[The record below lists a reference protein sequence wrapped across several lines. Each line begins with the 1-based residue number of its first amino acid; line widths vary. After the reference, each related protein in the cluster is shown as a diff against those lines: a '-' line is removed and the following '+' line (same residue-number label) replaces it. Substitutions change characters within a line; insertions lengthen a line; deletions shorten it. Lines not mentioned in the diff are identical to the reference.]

1 MAYSNETYQKALEV
15 INQRKQKA
23 EIDAQIKK
31 SALYSAHPE
40 IEELETQIKIAAINA
55 AKLSA
60 KFSLNEAKK
69 QKDVFDNLSHQKAE
83 LFKQLGVD
91 TLEPVYSCKK
101 CNDTAFV
108 DGLLCECAILE
119 ARNIEFK
126 TLGKTMP
133 LEESGFDKFNLKYYK
148 DEATSQGNPRQIMT
162 SIFNKCKAYAENFS
176 EGLSSNLLFLGE
188 TGLGKTH
195 LSLAIAGVV
204 INKGFGVVYASA
216 QNIMS
221 QIEKE
226 HFGKAN
232 SDYTNHICNCDLL
245 IIDDLGAEFSTQFNL
260 SAIYNIINTRMQSS
274 KPIIISTNLEANQLQ
289 ERYGQRIMSRII
301 GSFDAYR
308 FIGND
313 IRQLKRIEKSK
324 K

>member
-1 MAYSNETYQKALEV
+1 MAYSNETYQKALEI
-15 INQRKQKA
+15 INSRKQKA
-23 EIDAQIKK
+23 EFDAEVKK
-31 SALYSAHPE
+31 NALYSSHPE
-40 IEELETQIKIAAINA
+40 IEKLDAQMKIAAINA

-60 KFSLNEAKK
+60 RFNLTEAAK
-69 QKDVFDNLSHQKAE
+69 QKEEFNKLAQKKAE
-83 LFKQLGVD
+83 LFKKLEID
-91 TLEPVYSCKK
+91 TLEPVYTCKK
-101 CNDTAFV
+101 CNDTGFV
-108 DGLLCECAILE
+108 DGLLCECAIAE

-133 LEESGFDKFNLKYYK
+133 LKESTFEKFSLKYYK
-148 DEATSQGNPRQIMT
+148 DIKTDQGNPLKVMT
-162 SIFNKCKAYAENFS
+162 SIYNKCKTYADDFS
-176 EGLSSNLLFLGE
+176 PVHSGNLLFLGT

-195 LSLAIAGVV
+195 LSLAIAGTV

-226 HFGKAN
+226 HFGRAY

-260 SAIYNIINTRMQSS
+260 SAVYNIINTRMQSC
-274 KPIIISTNLEANQLQ
+274 KPTIISTNLEANDLQ

-301 GSFDAYR
+301 GNFDTFR

-313 IRQLKRIEKSK
+313 IRQLKKIEKMK